1 MRISHLWKAIPLAAL
16 LLAMNAPN
24 AIAGGTNRGDN
35 TSAEPGDK
43 ATTTRE
49 ATDPEHDRRKG
60 TTKTD
65 KMDTPTDS
73 GDGSNSSGSSGSS
86 GSDSS
91 GSSGGQY

>member
-1 MRISHLWKAIPLAAL
+1 MRTSSLWKALPLAAL

-24 AIAGGTNRGDN
+24 ALAGGTNRGDN

-65 KMDTPTDS
+65 KMDTPTKPGDS
-73 GDGSNSSGSSGSS
+73 GSSSGSS

-91 GSSGGQY
+91 GSSGNQY

>member
-1 MRISHLWKAIPLAAL
+1 MRTSNLWKAVPLAAL
-16 LLAMNAPN
+16 LLAINVPT

-49 ATDPEHDRRKG
+49 ATDPAHDRRKG
-60 TTKTD
+60 TTKTN

-73 GDGSNSSGSSGSS
+73 GNSGSSSGSSGSS
-86 GSDSS
+86 GSSS
-91 GSSGGQY
+91 GSSGGQ